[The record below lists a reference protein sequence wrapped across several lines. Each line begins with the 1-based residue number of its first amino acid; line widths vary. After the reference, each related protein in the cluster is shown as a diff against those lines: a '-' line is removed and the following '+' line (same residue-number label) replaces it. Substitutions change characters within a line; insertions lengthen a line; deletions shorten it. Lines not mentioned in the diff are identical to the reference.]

1 MHELTEREL
10 YLALEYAKSLDEDA
24 GREIIAQFQLEQPA
38 LAQTIFGVFPNVIA
52 EQDQDM
58 SYLFLDLCFDVL
70 CVFQKAF
77 GPLPSQKDMDFDW
90 LEKQAVLLDTE
101 LQALVKDR
109 HMDERIR
116 SKLQDRLVK
125 RVQEET
131 AQMGLIDFM
140 NAAID
145 DFASES
151 PGRVPAIRITQTMI
165 FIVVRLFSNLYS
177 HAANK

>member
-10 YLALEYAKSLDEDA
+10 YQALEYAKSLDENA

-52 EQDQDM
+52 EQEQGM

-77 GPLPSQKDMDFDW
+77 GPLPSQNDMDFDW
-90 LEKQAVLLDTE
+90 
-101 LQALVKDR
+101 
-109 HMDERIR
+109 
-116 SKLQDRLVK
+116 LVK

-131 AQMGLIDFM
+131 AQLGLIDFM